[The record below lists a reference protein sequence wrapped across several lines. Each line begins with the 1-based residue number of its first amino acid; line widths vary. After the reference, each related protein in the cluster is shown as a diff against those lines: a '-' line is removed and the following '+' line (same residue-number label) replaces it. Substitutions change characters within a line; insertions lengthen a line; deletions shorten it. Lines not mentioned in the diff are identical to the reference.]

1 MRKKTILFIDD
12 EVDFVEMMRFQL
24 EKEGYIVVCASNG
37 EDALEKLEQI
47 KPDLIILD
55 INMPKMGGLEF
66 YNRIITQHGR
76 AMYPVLVLTAR
87 ADLDGLFKD
96 INAEGFLRKP
106 FKFGE
111 FISEVKRILAGGTN
125 PLVFLVSPSDSPHT
139 DGIKEAFSRER
150 FDLDSMDNL
159 ELVKQKV
166 QKRAPDFIVFEYVEE
181 FSQGEGF
188 LEQIA
193 RDENLKNIPIIVYSY
208 SGFSGDEEKCIEAGA
223 RLYLNGPEN
232 YEDFI
237 EAVKKIQQEDKVD

>member
-1 MRKKTILFIDD
+1 MQEKTILFIDD
-12 EVDFVEMMRFQL
+12 EVDFVEMMKFQL
-24 EKEGYIVVCASNG
+24 EKEGYIVVPASNG

-76 AMYPVLVLTAR
+76 ARYPVLVLTAR
-87 ADLDGLFKD
+87 ANLDGLFKE
-96 INAEGFLRKP
+96 IKAEGFLQKP
-106 FKFGE
+106 FEIGNL
-111 FISEVKRILAGGTN
+111 IGEVKRIIAGGTN
-125 PLVFLVSPSDSPHT
+125 PLVFLVTPSDSPHI

-150 FDLDSMDNL
+150 FDVVNAKDS
-159 ELVKQKV
+159 EQVKQKA
-166 QKRAPDFIVFEYVEE
+166 QKRKPDFIVFEYVEE

-193 RDENLKNIPIIVYSY
+193 RDENLKKIPIIVYSY
-208 SGFSGDEEKCIEAGA
+208 SGFSGDKEKCIEAGA

-237 EAVKKIQQEDKVD
+237 EAVKKIQLEEKAE